1 MSLRSGRPRSHFT
14 IRLPWWGWGL
24 LLLGMAGLV
33 VASGGWLLG
42 VVSGRNGTSAQ
53 STVKAPFVDDGQT
66 FSLEMFQPWPGRE
79 RVSIL
84 LLGVDRRCE
93 EGEANHT
100 DSLMLL
106 SVDPVNL
113 SAFALS
119 IPRDLWV
126 EIPEYGPGRIN
137 QAYFLGEAYNYPGG
151 GGALTVAT
159 VKNVLDLSVDYYAT
173 LDFEGFI
180 KLIDLIGGIDIE
192 VPEAISDPEYPD
204 ACYGYDPFSIAAGP
218 QRLNGEEAL
227 KYARTRATILGD
239 VDRASRQQQILMA
252 VRDRIL
258 RVNMIPQLI
267 VQAPQLWQSFA
278 ENVHTN
284 MTLEEA
290 IQLALL
296 AQTIPVDNIDL
307 FVIGYNQVTEQIT
320 LDGQQVLV
328 PDEEA
333 LHELKSELFAPPQLP
348 TPAIELL
355 PQLMV
360 EENARIAIFN
370 GTSRPGLAADTRDY
384 LLPFGANITL
394 ISNADSLDSPT
405 TQILDYGSH
414 PNTAF
419 FLARLLNIPP
429 FNISYGTEPAQDY
442 DVLVILG
449 NDWQVPTP
457 ES

>member
-1 MSLRSGRPRSHFT
+1 MSVRSSRPRSRST
-14 IRLPWWGWGL
+14 IRLPLWGL
-24 LLLGMAGLV
+24 GVL
-33 VASGGWLLG
+33 LLG
-42 VVSGRNGTSAQ
+42 VVGLMVAGGVWLFGGQDNPPQA
-53 STVKAPFVDDGQT
+53 TVAAPFVDDGQI

-79 RVSIL
+79 RVSVL
-84 LLGVDRRCE
+84 LLGGDRRCE
-93 EGEANHT
+93 EGEASHS
-100 DSLMLL
+100 DSIMLL

-113 SAFALS
+113 SAFVLS

-126 EIPEYGPGRIN
+126 EIPEYGSGRIN
-137 QAYFLGEAYNYPGG
+137 QAYFFGQAYDYPGG
-151 GGALTVAT
+151 GAALTVET
-159 VKNVLDLSVDYYAT
+159 VQDALDLSVDYYAT

-192 VPEAISDPEYPD
+192 VPEDISDPEYPD
-204 ACYGYDPFSIAAGP
+204 ACYGYDPFFITAGP
-218 QRLNGEEAL
+218 HQLNGEEAL

-239 VDRASRQQQILMA
+239 VDRALRQQQILMA
-252 VRDRIL
+252 VRDRVL

-278 ENVHTN
+278 ENVRTN

-296 AQTIPVDNIDL
+296 AQKIPAENIRL
-307 FVIGYNQVTEQIT
+307 FAIGYNHVTEQT
-320 LDGQQVLV
+320 TADGQQVLV
-328 PDEEA
+328 PNEEA
-333 LHELKSELFAPPQLP
+333 LGELISELFTPPQIP

-360 EENARIAIFN
+360 EEKARIAIFN

-384 LLPFGANITL
+384 LLPYGANITT
-394 ISNADSLDSPT
+394 IGNADSLDYPT
-405 TQILDYGSH
+405 TQILDYGSY
-414 PNTAF
+414 PNTTF

-457 ES
+457 EP